1 MTQIQDNKLMDAFD
15 PARQD
20 LEGEVEAGAV
30 PELVRDDDA
39 EFLDAGSTS
48 IELDSFDGAPGG
60 YRFSRRIAVLSDPAG
75 VESSAVGALRNH
87 LSQQHLGLG
96 RRSLAICSVDS
107 DVNRSLVSANLAIA
121 AAQAGAS
128 TVLVDTNLRDPEL
141 ETYFQPPGDQPG
153 LGDYLSGTVE
163 DPRAIIR
170 AEVLPNLSLIHAGT
184 LPADPQAL
192 LSGRRFDELIT
203 GLMRSFDFT
212 IVDCPAARH
221 SSDARRVASVLR
233 YALIVVKRDVTYVS
247 DVKRLIDDFS
257 SDRVTIVGTFLN
269 VG

>member
-1 MTQIQDNKLMDAFD
+1 MDAFD
-15 PARQD
+15 ASPHKLA
-20 LEGEVEAGAV
+20 ESGEVAEF
-30 PELVRDDDA
+30 VRDEDAVAFAEDDS
-39 EFLDAGSTS
+39 DI
-48 IELDSFDGAPGG
+48 IEGAPGG
-60 YRFSRRIAVLSDPAG
+60 YRFSRRLAVLSDPAG

-96 RRSLAICSVDS
+96 RRSLAICSAGR

-128 TVLVDTNLRDPEL
+128 TVLVDANLREPEL
-141 ETYFQPPGDQPG
+141 ETYFQPPDDQPG
-153 LGDYLSGTVE
+153 LGDYLSGAT
-163 DPRAIIR
+163 DNLGAIIR

-192 LSGRRFDELIT
+192 LSGRRFEDLIT

-221 SSDARRVASVLR
+221 SADARRVASVLR
-233 YALIVVKRDVTYVS
+233 YALIVARRDVTFVS
-247 DVKRLIDDFS
+247 DVKRLIDDLS
-257 SDRVTIVGTFLN
+257 ADRVTIIGTFLN

>member
-1 MTQIQDNKLMDAFD
+1 MDVFES
-15 PARQD
+15 ARREAID
-20 LEGEVEAGAV
+20 GDGREAEGFANEAPDSHGVVAKSEMAEDGAN
-30 PELVRDDDA
+30 D
-39 EFLDAGSTS
+39 
-48 IELDSFDGAPGG
+48 FDGEEGG

-96 RRSLAICSVDS
+96 RRSLAICSVGN
-107 DVNRSLVSANLAIA
+107 DVDRSLVSANLAIA
-121 AAQAGAS
+121 AAQAGAA
-128 TVLVDTNLRDPEL
+128 TVLVDTNLRHPEM
-141 ETYFQPPGDQPG
+141 ETYFQPPAEQPG
-153 LGDYLSGTVE
+153 LGDYLSGSVN
-163 DPRAIIR
+163 DPASIIR
-170 AEVLPNLSLIHAGT
+170 SEVLPNLSLIHAGS
-184 LPADPQAL
+184 LPSDPQAL
-192 LSGRRFDELIT
+192 LSSRRFEDLIT

-247 DVKRLIDDFS
+247 DVKRLIEDLS

>member
-1 MTQIQDNKLMDAFD
+1 MDAFD
-15 PARQD
+15 PARHD
-20 LEGEVEAGAV
+20 LDERPDSAEVAELIRDEDAGAAA
-30 PELVRDDDA
+30 EDA
-39 EFLDAGSTS
+39 APADLDA
-48 IELDSFDGAPGG
+48 FDGEPGG

-96 RRSLAICSVDS
+96 RRSLAICSVGT

-128 TVLVDTNLRDPEL
+128 TVLVDANLREPEL
-141 ETYFQPPGDQPG
+141 ETYFQPPSDQPG
-153 LGDYLSGTVE
+153 LGDYLSGSVA
-163 DPRAIIR
+163 DPGAIIR

-184 LPADPQAL
+184 LPTDPQAL
-192 LSGRRFDELIT
+192 LSNRRFEDLIT

-247 DVKRLIDDFS
+247 DVKRLIDDLS

>member
-1 MTQIQDNKLMDAFD
+1 MDAFD
-15 PARQD
+15 PARHD
-20 LEGEVEAGAV
+20 LADSIETDELTELARSDGAEVLDTDDQAV
-30 PELVRDDDA
+30 D
-39 EFLDAGSTS
+39 LDA
-48 IELDSFDGAPGG
+48 FDGDPGG

-96 RRSLAICSVDS
+96 RRSLAICSVGT

-128 TVLVDTNLRDPEL
+128 TVLVDTNLREPEL
-141 ETYFQPPGDQPG
+141 ETYFQPPGQQPG
-153 LGDYLSGTVE
+153 LGDYLSGAID
-163 DPRAIIR
+163 DPGAIIR
-170 AEVLPNLSLIHAGT
+170 AEVLPNLSLVHSGMR
-184 LPADPQAL
+184 PADPQAL
-192 LSGRRFDELIT
+192 LSGRRFDDLIT

-247 DVKRLIDDFS
+247 DVKRLIDDLS
-257 SDRVTIVGTFLN
+257 ADRVTIVGTFLN

>member
-1 MTQIQDNKLMDAFD
+1 MDAFD
-15 PARQD
+15 ATRRD
-20 LEGEVEAGAV
+20 LEDSAEESRFA
-30 PELVRDDDA
+30 ELVSEPDSA
-39 EFLDAGSTS
+39 EGDEGGPDGF
-48 IELDSFDGAPGG
+48 EGAPGG
-60 YRFSRRIAVLSDPAG
+60 YRFSRRIAVLSDPTG

-87 LSQQHLGLG
+87 LSLQHLGLG
-96 RRSLAICSVDS
+96 RRSLAICSVGR

-128 TVLVDTNLRDPEL
+128 TVLVDTNLREPEL
-141 ETYFQPPGDQPG
+141 ETYFQPPHDQPG

-163 DPRAIIR
+163 DPGAIIR

-184 LPADPQAL
+184 PPVDPQAL
-192 LSGRRFDELIT
+192 LSGRRFEDLVS

-247 DVKRLIDDFS
+247 DVKRLIDDLTA
-257 SDRVTIVGTFLN
+257 DRVAIVGTFLN

>member
-1 MTQIQDNKLMDAFD
+1 MDAFD
-15 PARQD
+15 PARHD
-20 LEGEVEAGAV
+20 LDEREVPGD
-30 PELVRDDDA
+30 LA
-39 EFLDAGSTS
+39 EFAREGGADLADASPDERDLDA
-48 IELDSFDGAPGG
+48 FDGDPGG

-96 RRSLAICSVDS
+96 RRSLAICSVGR

-128 TVLVDTNLRDPEL
+128 TVLVDTNLREPEL
-141 ETYFQPPGDQPG
+141 ESYFQPPSDQPG
-153 LGDYLSGTVE
+153 LGDYLSGTVG
-163 DPRAIIR
+163 DPGAIIR

-184 LPADPQAL
+184 LPSDPQAL
-192 LSGRRFDELIT
+192 LAGRRFEDLIT

-247 DVKRLIDDFS
+247 DVKRLIDDLS